1 MTRWLRVHVRSVP
14 AGRAA
19 LKAPAAADDEH
30 EVSSSAPAFSAAAPD
45 RPRDSALLRLLDSP
59 IAGVAPWILMSLV
72 AGCPRS

>member
-1 MTRWLRVHVRSVP
+1 M
-14 AGRAA
+14 
-19 LKAPAAADDEH
+19 
-30 EVSSSAPAFSAAAPD
+30 SSSAPAFSAAAPD